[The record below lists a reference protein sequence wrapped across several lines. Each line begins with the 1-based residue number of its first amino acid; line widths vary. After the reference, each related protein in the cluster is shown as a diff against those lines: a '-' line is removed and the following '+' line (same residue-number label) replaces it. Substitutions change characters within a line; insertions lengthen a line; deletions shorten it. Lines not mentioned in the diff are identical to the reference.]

1 MSLRSAYCKIR
12 KYATSIAEI
21 KLQRLRCPQSDWS
34 GQKAVAGLSSH
45 QHSVIWFWAQYR
57 SAVKPCFCDFF
68 ALGNPAHRASRPT
81 RPRECQRVGGAGDLI
96 PSPSPLTARLARH
109 REMIIDKIYLMQQSL
124 HSVR

>member
-57 SAVKPCFCDFF
+57 SAVKPCFCDSLRWETLPIEQHVRRAHASANVLVGQVTSSQ
-68 ALGNPAHRASRPT
+68 ALLRSR
-81 RPRECQRVGGAGDLI
+81 RDL
-96 PSPSPLTARLARH
+96 LAI
-109 REMIIDKIYLMQQSL
+109 EK
-124 HSVR
+124 